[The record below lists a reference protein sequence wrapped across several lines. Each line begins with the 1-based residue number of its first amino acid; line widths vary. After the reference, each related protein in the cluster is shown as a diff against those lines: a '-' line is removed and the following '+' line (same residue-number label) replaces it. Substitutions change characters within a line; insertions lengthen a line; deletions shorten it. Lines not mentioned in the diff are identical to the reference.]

1 MLSSVK
7 QLTMEATEFD
17 RTIRARPTDDDS
29 VFEIDISDAWASLVG
44 AHGGFLAAVATRCAE
59 QFALGRR
66 ARTVSTTFLR
76 PGRIGPAT
84 IRTGVVRSG
93 RSITT
98 VTADIE
104 QEGRTVTSS
113 RLTFVA
119 PVRGAEWSTKM
130 PLDLPPPTECVPVTP
145 PNPVAHFDRV
155 DGLLDPS
162 SLPFTGGDRAMV
174 QGYIRPL
181 EQRGIDAAWL
191 AMATDWF
198 PPPAFVRI
206 DPPAGGISVD
216 LTTHVHRTIDDHDG
230 SWLTGRFEIETSVD
244 GLAVEH
250 GRVCTLDGDLLAES
264 FQTRWTSGA

>member
-1 MLSSVK
+1 MK
-7 QLTMEATEFD
+7 QLTMTATEFD
-17 RTIRARPTDDDS
+17 RTVSVRPTDRDD
-29 VFEIDISDAWASLVG
+29 VFEIDLTDAWASLVG
-44 AHGGFLAAVATRCAE
+44 AHGGFLAAVATQCAE
-59 QFALGRR
+59 RLVVGRR

-84 IRTGVVRSG
+84 VRVATVRSG

-98 VTADIE
+98 LMVDIE
-104 QEGRTVTSS
+104 QEGRTVTSTRVTLVS
-113 RLTFVA
+113 
-119 PVRGAEWSTKM
+119 PVLGAEWSSSAKIV
-130 PLDLPPPTECVPVTP
+130 LPPPERCVPVMP

-181 EQRGIDAAWL
+181 ERRPIDAAWL

-198 PPPAFVRI
+198 PPPAFVRV
-206 DPPAGGISVD
+206 DPPAGGVSVD
-216 LTTHVHRTIDDHDG
+216 LTTHIHRTIDDHDG
-230 SWLTGRFEIETSVD
+230 SWLTGRFQIETSTD

-250 GRVCTLDGDLLAES
+250 GRIATVAGDLIAES
-264 FQTRWTSGA
+264 FQTRWIVGA

>member
-1 MLSSVK
+1 MK
-7 QLTMEATEFD
+7 QLTMEETEFD
-17 RTIRARPTDDDS
+17 RTLRARPTDDDG
-29 VFEIDISDAWASLVG
+29 VFEIDVSDAWGSLVG

-59 QFALGRR
+59 QLAPGRR

-76 PGRIGPAT
+76 PGRIGRAT
-84 IRTGVVRSG
+84 IRADVVRTG
-93 RSITT
+93 RSIAT
-98 VTADIE
+98 VTVDIE
-104 QEGRTVTSS
+104 QEGRSVTSS
-113 RLTFVA
+113 RLTLVA
-119 PVRGAEWSTKM
+119 PVRGAEWSTRV
-130 PLDLPPPTECVPVTP
+130 PLELPPPTECVPVTP

-181 EQRGIDAAWL
+181 EPRAIDAAWL

-216 LTTHVHRTIDDHDG
+216 LATHVHRTIDDHDG
-230 SWLTGRFEIETSVD
+230 SWLTGRFEIVTSVD

-250 GRVCTLDGDLLAES
+250 GWIGTLDGELLAES
-264 FQTRWTSGA
+264 FQTRWTAGA